1 MLAASA
7 CLTGEGAGSGRAV
20 LAPGGRRLHATL
32 AERACRVL
40 CRRAAGLGNRRAVC
54 PAMPTVNAAGAQ
66 GAVPPWPH
74 ERRGLPT
81 RRHGGP
87 CAAAFVRDRLFASL
101 LSHESFPRDLMK
113 ALADAYADT
122 DEQYCELDGEQQRD
136 DGCTAVTG
144 VLVGSRL
151 AVAHVGDSRFGRL
164 DGWAAARQPCGPQYM
179 QAAGCT
185 AGTARRRW

>member
-1 MLAASA
+1 VY
-7 CLTGEGAGSGRAV
+7 CQFHPVQQNGEGQEQHVGCFGV
-20 LAPGGRRLHATL
+20 FDG
-32 AERACRVL
+32 
-40 CRRAAGLGNRRAVC
+40 
-54 PAMPTVNAAGAQ
+54 
-66 GAVPPWPH
+66 
-74 ERRGLPT
+74 
-81 RRHGGP
+81 HGGP

-151 AVAHVGDSRFGRL
+151 AVAHVGDSRCGAL
-164 DGWAAARQPCGPQYM
+164 MAGRQPCGPHYM

-185 AGTARRRW
+185 AGTARLRW